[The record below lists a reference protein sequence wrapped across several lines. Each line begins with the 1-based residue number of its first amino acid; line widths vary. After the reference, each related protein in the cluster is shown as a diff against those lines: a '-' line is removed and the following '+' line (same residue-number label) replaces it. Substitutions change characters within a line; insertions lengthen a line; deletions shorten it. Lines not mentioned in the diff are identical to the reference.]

1 MWREVNEQG
10 FLVYSF
16 VETVE
21 RMYPFYV
28 MRVAGGALYLIGAL
42 IMVYNLIRTVR
53 GERREEVP
61 MGAPV
66 AVTS

>member
-1 MWREVNEQG
+1 
-10 FLVYSF
+10 
-16 VETVE
+16 
-21 RMYPFYV
+21 